1 MTSTIKRWAL
11 VGAGLGMAASVST
24 AVVFIDLP
32 LGSKAVASADTM
44 APPAVPVT
52 VSVMKARDVSEWQ
65 EFSGRLEAVERVDL
79 RSRVAGAV
87 QAVHFREGSL
97 VTKGDLLFTIDPA
110 PYQAAV
116 AQAQGQLDSTVA
128 RLNLAETELRRG
140 QRLSQNRTISE
151 SVLDQRE
158 NAVAEAQA
166 AQATAQA
173 ILHSAQLELDYT
185 RLHAP
190 VTGRIGRVEI
200 TVGNLVAAGPASPAL
215 TTLVSAD
222 PIYAAFDVAE
232 EVAAQILAALP
243 AAEDAEA
250 LMSQI
255 PVELASSTEGAAPVK
270 GTLQFVGNHVDMASG
285 TIGLRAVFD
294 NPGGKLIPGQFVR
307 IRMGELKA
315 EERILVSERAISTDQ
330 DKKFVY
336 VVGPDNIVAY
346 RPVQLGGSVE
356 GARIIESGLAAG
368 DQVVVNG
375 LQRIAPGALVA
386 PQADD
391 VVAALK

>member
-1 MTSTIKRWAL
+1 
-11 VGAGLGMAASVST
+11 
-24 AVVFIDLP
+24 
-32 LGSKAVASADTM
+32 
-44 APPAVPVT
+44 
-52 VSVMKARDVSEWQ
+52 
-65 EFSGRLEAVERVDL
+65 
-79 RSRVAGAV
+79 
-87 QAVHFREGSL
+87 
-97 VTKGDLLFTIDPA
+97 
-110 PYQAAV
+110 
-116 AQAQGQLDSTVA
+116 
-128 RLNLAETELRRG
+128 
-140 QRLSQNRTISE
+140 
-151 SVLDQRE
+151 
-158 NAVAEAQA
+158 
-166 AQATAQA
+166 
-173 ILHSAQLELDYT
+173 
-185 RLHAP
+185 
-190 VTGRIGRVEI
+190 
-200 TVGNLVAAGPASPAL
+200 
-215 TTLVSAD
+215 
-222 PIYAAFDVAE
+222 
-232 EVAAQILAALP
+232 
-243 AAEDAEA
+243 
-250 LMSQI
+250 MSQI

-270 GTLQFVGNHVDMASG
+270 GKLQVIGNHVDMASG

-368 DQVVVNG
+368 DRVVVNG